1 MPFEPGKSGNP
12 AGKPKGILS
21 KQNREAARIAQE
33 MGVDPFVIL
42 LHFANNNWKQL
53 GYKSEYGVKYSVSG
67 DPYDVP
73 TIEPE
78 LRVSAAK
85 EACKYI
91 IPQLKAIEHSSSDG
105 TGLVVPIIAAPNSA
119 IPQAMGGMGISDG
132 QNDK

>member
-1 MPFEPGKSGNP
+1 MPFKKGQSGNP
-12 AGKPKGILS
+12 KGKPKGALS
-21 KQNREAARIAQE
+21 HQNREASRIAAE
-33 MGVDPFVIL
+33 LGIDPFIIL
-42 LHFANNNWKQL
+42 LHFAANNWEVL

-91 IPQLKAIEHSSSDG
+91 IPQLKSVEHSASDG
-105 TGLVVPIIAAPNSA
+105 IQLLAPLIIRPPVSQSESETG
-119 IPQAMGGMGISDG
+119 
-132 QNDK
+132 